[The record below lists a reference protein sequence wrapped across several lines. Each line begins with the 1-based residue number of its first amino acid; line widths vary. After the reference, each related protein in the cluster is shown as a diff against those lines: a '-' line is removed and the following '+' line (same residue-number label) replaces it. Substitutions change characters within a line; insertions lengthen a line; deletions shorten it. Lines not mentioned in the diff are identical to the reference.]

1 MNRKQVQAD
10 IRQYIEFSYDRDI
23 PALEQELLAKG
34 YSHSQI
40 DIIRE
45 AKTAIDEWCNFTSE
59 YDFNSINSEVNNMI
73 EKTTEKVIGKVIIP
87 VSVSSIAEVKK
98 PTVKA
103 TSVPA
108 VKDTSVPATKT
119 APVVSQKPAKAT
131 PVPATKATPAEATGN
146 ASGEVKK
153 RIKAESNGD
162 AKVKL
167 LAGSSS
173 SSIGKF
179 IVNKISGNP
188 DITCNQLA
196 DAIVNDF
203 VTKKGIKPDI
213 KWAVRNI
220 KLFIEKGVI
229 KAE

>member
-10 IRQYIEFSYDRDI
+10 IRQYIEFSYDSDI
-23 PALEQELLAKG
+23 PSLERELLAKG
-34 YSHSQI
+34 YSQSQL

-45 AKTAIDEWCNFTSE
+45 AKKAIDEWWHFTSE
-59 YDFNSINSEVNNMI
+59 YDFDSINNEVNNMI
-73 EKTTEKVIGKVIIP
+73 EKTTEKVIGKVITPIAKK
-87 VSVSSIAEVKK
+87 VIVSSIAEAKK
-98 PTVKA
+98 PA
-103 TSVPA
+103 S
-108 VKDTSVPATKT
+108 
-119 APVVSQKPAKAT
+119 
-131 PVPATKATPAEATGN
+131 PATKAVPATAT
-146 ASGEVKK
+146 ASTKKLSKTASVPTKTTTAKAQKRVKVEFK
-153 RIKAESNGD
+153 GD

-167 LAGSSS
+167 LAGTSS

-220 KLFIEKGVI
+220 KLFIDKGVI

>member
-23 PALEQELLAKG
+23 PVLEQELLAKG
-34 YSHSQI
+34 YSHSQL

-45 AKTAIDEWCNFTSE
+45 AKTAIDEWWNFTSE
-59 YDFNSINSEVNNMI
+59 YDFDSINSEVNNMI
-73 EKTTEKVIGKVIIP
+73 EKTTEKVIGKVITP
-87 VSVSSIAEVKK
+87 VSVSSIAEAKK
-98 PTVKA
+98 PAVKA
-103 TSVPA
+103 TP
-108 VKDTSVPATKT
+108 VPATKT
-119 APVVSQKPAKAT
+119 APVVAQKPAKAT

-146 ASGEVKK
+146 VSGEAQKRVKVEFK
-153 RIKAESNGD
+153 GD

-179 IVNKISGNP
+179 IVNKVSGNP

-203 VTKKGIKPDI
+203 TTKKGIKPDL

-220 KLFIEKGVI
+220 KLFIDKGVI

>member
-10 IRQYIEFSYDRDI
+10 IRQYIEFSYDSDI
-23 PALEQELLAKG
+23 LALEQELLAKG
-34 YSHSQI
+34 YSQSQL

-45 AKTAIDEWCNFTSE
+45 AKKAIDEWWHFTSE
-59 YDFNSINSEVNNMI
+59 YDFDSINNEVNNMI
-73 EKTTEKVIGKVIIP
+73 EKTTEKVIGKVITPIAKK
-87 VSVSSIAEVKK
+87 VIVSSIAEAKK
-98 PTVKA
+98 SASPSTKV
-103 TSVPA
+103 
-108 VKDTSVPATKT
+108 VPATATASTKKLSKT
-119 APVVSQKPAKAT
+119 ASVPNKATTAKAQ
-131 PVPATKATPAEATGN
+131 KR
-146 ASGEVKK
+146 VKV
-153 RIKAESNGD
+153 EFNSD

-167 LAGSSS
+167 LAGTSS

-220 KLFIEKGVI
+220 KLFIDKGVI
-229 KAE
+229 KVE

>member
-23 PALEQELLAKG
+23 PVLEQELLAKG
-34 YSHSQI
+34 YSHSQL

-45 AKTAIDEWCNFTSE
+45 AKTAIDEWWNFTSE
-59 YDFNSINSEVNNMI
+59 YDFDSINSEVNNMI
-73 EKTTEKVIGKVIIP
+73 EKTTEKVIGKVITP
-87 VSVSSIAEVKK
+87 ASVSSIAEAKK
-98 PTVKA
+98 PAVKA
-103 TSVPA
+103 TP
-108 VKDTSVPATKT
+108 VPATKT
-119 APVVSQKPAKAT
+119 APVVAQKPAKAT

-146 ASGEVKK
+146 VSGEAQK
-153 RIKAESNGD
+153 RVKAEFKGD

-179 IVNKISGNP
+179 IVNKVSGNP

-203 VTKKGIKPDI
+203 TTKKGIKPDL

-229 KAE
+229 KVE

>member
-23 PALEQELLAKG
+23 SALEQELLAKG

-73 EKTTEKVIGKVIIP
+73 ENTTEKVIGKVIIP
-87 VSVSSIAEVKK
+87 ASVSSIAEVKK
-98 PTVKA
+98 P
-103 TSVPA
+103 A
-108 VKDTSVPATKT
+108 VKGTSVPATKT
-119 APVVSQKPAKAT
+119 APVVAQKQAKAT
-131 PVPATKATPAEATGN
+131 PVPVTKATPAEATGN

-153 RIKAESNGD
+153 RIKVESNGD

-220 KLFIEKGVI
+220 KLFIDKGVI
-229 KAE
+229 KAD

>member
-73 EKTTEKVIGKVIIP
+73 ENTTEKVIGKVIIP
-87 VSVSSIAEVKK
+87 ASVSSIAEVKK
-98 PTVKA
+98 PAVKA
-103 TSVPA
+103 
-108 VKDTSVPATKT
+108 TSVPATKT
-119 APVVSQKPAKAT
+119 APVVAQKPAKAT

-146 ASGEVKK
+146 ASVEAKK
-153 RIKAESNGD
+153 RVKVESKGD

-203 VTKKGIKPDI
+203 VTKKGIKPDL

>member
-1 MNRKQVQAD
+1 MNIKQVQAD
-10 IRQYIEFSYDRDI
+10 IRQYIEFSYDSDI
-23 PALEQELLAKG
+23 PSLERELLAKG
-34 YSHSQI
+34 YSQSQL

-45 AKTAIDEWCNFTSE
+45 AKKAIDEWWHFTSE
-59 YDFNSINSEVNNMI
+59 YDFNSINNEVNNMI
-73 EKTTEKVIGKVIIP
+73 EKTTEKVIGKVITPIAKK
-87 VSVSSIAEVKK
+87 VIVSSIAEAKK
-98 PTVKA
+98 PASQAPKA
-103 TSVPA
+103 
-108 VKDTSVPATKT
+108 VPATATASTKKLSKT
-119 APVVSQKPAKAT
+119 AS
-131 PVPATKATPAEATGN
+131 VPATKATPAEAHKR
-146 ASGEVKK
+146 VKV
-153 RIKAESNGD
+153 EFNSD

-167 LAGSSS
+167 LAGTSS

-179 IVNKISGNP
+179 IVNKISGNS

-220 KLFIEKGVI
+220 KLFIDKGVI

>member
-34 YSHSQI
+34 YSHSQL

-45 AKTAIDEWCNFTSE
+45 AKTAIDEWWNFTSE
-59 YDFNSINSEVNNMI
+59 YDFDSINSEVNNMI
-73 EKTTEKVIGKVIIP
+73 EKTTEKVIGKVITP
-87 VSVSSIAEVKK
+87 ASVSSIAEAKK
-98 PTVKA
+98 PAVKA
-103 TSVPA
+103 TP
-108 VKDTSVPATKT
+108 VPATKT
-119 APVVSQKPAKAT
+119 APVVAQKPAKAT

-146 ASGEVKK
+146 VSGEAQKRVKVEFK
-153 RIKAESNGD
+153 GD

-179 IVNKISGNP
+179 IVNKVSGNP

-203 VTKKGIKPDI
+203 TTKKGIKPDL

>member
-73 EKTTEKVIGKVIIP
+73 ENTTEKVIGKVIIP
-87 VSVSSIAEVKK
+87 ASVSSIAEVKK
-98 PTVKA
+98 P
-103 TSVPA
+103 A
-108 VKDTSVPATKT
+108 VKGTSVPATKT
-119 APVVSQKPAKAT
+119 APVVAQKQAKAT
-131 PVPATKATPAEATGN
+131 PVPVTKATPAEATGN

-153 RIKAESNGD
+153 RIKVESNGD

-179 IVNKISGNP
+179 IVNKISGNH

>member
-23 PALEQELLAKG
+23 SALEQELLAKG

-73 EKTTEKVIGKVIIP
+73 ENTTEKVIGKVIIP
-87 VSVSSIAEVKK
+87 ASVSSIAEVKK
-98 PTVKA
+98 P
-103 TSVPA
+103 A
-108 VKDTSVPATKT
+108 VKGTSVPATKT
-119 APVVSQKPAKAT
+119 APVVAQKQAKAT
-131 PVPATKATPAEATGN
+131 PVPVTKATPAEATGN

-153 RIKAESNGD
+153 RIKVESNGD

-203 VTKKGIKPDI
+203 VTKKGIKPDL

>member
-10 IRQYIEFSYDRDI
+10 IRQYIEFSYDSDI
-23 PALEQELLAKG
+23 PSLERELLAKG
-34 YSHSQI
+34 YSQSQL

-45 AKTAIDEWCNFTSE
+45 AKKAIDEWWHFTSE
-59 YDFNSINSEVNNMI
+59 YDFDSINNEVNNMI
-73 EKTTEKVIGKVIIP
+73 EKTTEKVIGKVITPIAKK
-87 VSVSSIAEVKK
+87 VIVSSIAEAKK
-98 PTVKA
+98 PASPATKA
-103 TSVPA
+103 
-108 VKDTSVPATKT
+108 VPATATASTKKLSKT
-119 APVVSQKPAKAT
+119 AS
-131 PVPATKATPAEATGN
+131 VPATKATPAEAHKR
-146 ASGEVKK
+146 VKVEFK
-153 RIKAESNGD
+153 GD

-167 LAGSSS
+167 LAGTSS

-220 KLFIEKGVI
+220 KLFIDKGVI

>member
-23 PALEQELLAKG
+23 SALEQELLAKG

-73 EKTTEKVIGKVIIP
+73 ENTTEKVIGKVIIP
-87 VSVSSIAEVKK
+87 ASVSSIAEVKK
-98 PTVKA
+98 P
-103 TSVPA
+103 A
-108 VKDTSVPATKT
+108 VKGTSVPATKT
-119 APVVSQKPAKAT
+119 APVVAQKQAKAT
-131 PVPATKATPAEATGN
+131 PVPVTKATPAEATGN

-153 RIKAESNGD
+153 RIKVESNGD

>member
-23 PALEQELLAKG
+23 PVLEQELLAKG
-34 YSHSQI
+34 YSHSQL

-45 AKTAIDEWCNFTSE
+45 AKTAIDEWWNFTSE
-59 YDFNSINSEVNNMI
+59 YDFDSINSEVNNMI
-73 EKTTEKVIGKVIIP
+73 EKTTEKVIGKVITP
-87 VSVSSIAEVKK
+87 ASVSSIAEAKK
-98 PTVKA
+98 PAVKA
-103 TSVPA
+103 TP
-108 VKDTSVPATKT
+108 VPATKT
-119 APVVSQKPAKAT
+119 APVVAQKPAKAT

-146 ASGEVKK
+146 VSGEAQKRVKVEFK
-153 RIKAESNGD
+153 GD

-179 IVNKISGNP
+179 IVNKVSGNP

-203 VTKKGIKPDI
+203 TTKKGIKPDL